1 MNVIGIALDTM
12 PTHADL
18 ATIRKLS
25 QYRPFERGGR
35 DALEAQEDLLLAAL
49 AEAGGVVDGIHGC
62 RAAISTLFNLRLDEV
77 EVSRAL
83 NSLLKAGTIVREGV
97 AFRLSSAER

>member
-1 MNVIGIALDTM
+1 M
-12 PTHADL
+12 PTHAEL

-49 AEAGGVVDGIHGC
+49 AEAGGSLDGVAGC
-62 RAAISTLFNLRLDEV
+62 RAAVSTLFNLNLDEV
-77 EVSRAL
+77 EVARAL
-83 NSLLKAGTIVREGV
+83 NSLLKENMVERQGTTNFV
-97 AFRLSSAER
+97 LSAAERARL